1 MIAETLAADHDEM
14 FEDGIEAQSKSKTGV
29 LDKLIHKALIRSYL
43 VTDDLLAAFP
53 EAEEN
58 MAQLEE
64 IFIQLIN
71 QGIEVYSD
79 AEEAEEERRLKEA
92 PLTETQT
99 LISDPFDLSGIA
111 ADDTIS
117 LYLKEMARV
126 PLLAPTEEIMLAKTL
141 ERGRKAQKK
150 LNKNQSTEEEAL

>member
-1 MIAETLAADHDEM
+1 MIAETISADHDEV
-14 FEDGIEAQSKSKTGV
+14 FEEMIEAQQKSETGV
-29 LDKLIHKALIRSYL
+29 LDELMHKALVRGYL

-92 PLTETQT
+92 PLHPRREIQPRPPPLRTPRLQDRRRRT
-99 LISDPFDLSGIA
+99 
-111 ADDTIS
+111 
-117 LYLKEMARV
+117 R
-126 PLLAPTEEIMLAKTL
+126 LLATGESSRNDQIPMTRE
-141 ERGRKAQKK
+141 
-150 LNKNQSTEEEAL
+150 